1 MKVYFSTYCDG
12 NDDTDSRTY
21 DGVGRQCGK
30 QFRIGLHFC

>member
-1 MKVYFSTYCDG
+1 MKKFISEIYCDG

-21 DGVGRQCGK
+21 DMLRQYGK